1 VTPPPASI
9 LAAPSVL
16 AAPLPTPVFNEPP
29 APPPEIAP
37 PASVP
42 PPVSPPPGPPVW
54 TPPPPA
60 PNAWAARVAARA
72 AATAPHPLDPMWR
85 PPAETFTATTSALTP
100 PAEPQEPP
108 ARYSWQ
114 TGEEPAAEPLPARPS
129 ALDWK
134 SPYEARPPAE
144 AERPTPPADASTWTP
159 ATPEPPAWSEPL
171 RAEAERTPWSE
182 PEYTEP
188 SAGPQ
193 EPDNIAAWQQAA
205 PEQDTTPEELPRFLV
220 TSRGGSQAVD
230 DSAGAPDRFAELV
243 YAARNNAIEYEPEPL
258 PPLPVRTSS
267 KPLFITL
274 LVLFIIAVI
283 LLEHRLIGDLVPPA
297 KAFFKALGLK

>member
-1 VTPPPASI
+1 MTPPPASI

-60 PNAWAARVAARA
+60 PNAWAARVAAR
-72 AATAPHPLDPMWR
+72 
-85 PPAETFTATTSALTP
+85 TSALTP

-258 PPLPVRTSS
+258 PPPPVRTSS